1 MEEGL
6 LMSENREVITTSP
19 ALTAGAE
26 GKLLGP
32 EEPASYEDES
42 RRFEQMQDR
51 QLGETGEV
59 DAAAFVKAQ
68 SEFLRVQT
76 WFLTHGKEPGSLVK
90 YSLAQ
95 GAFIEA
101 QRRMLEQLG
110 VV

>member
-6 LMSENREVITTSP
+6 LMSENNRTLAAETVLSP
-19 ALTAGAE
+19 GAE